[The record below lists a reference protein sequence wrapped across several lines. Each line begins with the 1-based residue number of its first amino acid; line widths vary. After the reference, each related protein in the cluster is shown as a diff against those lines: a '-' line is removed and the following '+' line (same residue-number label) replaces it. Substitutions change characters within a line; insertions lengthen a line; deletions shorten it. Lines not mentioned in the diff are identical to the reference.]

1 LVIAGVY
8 ALTLLSPVVSIV
20 VTTFL
25 LTFLIFIPARMI
37 ANRSLALTY
46 NASVLLIFLILVALI
61 IITVL
66 LIIPNLA
73 QFVRSIGTSLDSN
86 LRIFTEQ
93 LRQWSPEEGAF
104 YLNVL
109 NLFELD
115 ITQYAL
121 PLRNLLVGADVE
133 EAAQSAAA
141 MIETMP
147 AIDVGQIV
155 NTISQILGSLVSA
168 LTNFVSTLFMGLL
181 LSLIILLELPRY
193 QEGMLNSFPSHQ
205 RELRLLASRVSR
217 VWQGFF
223 RGQLT
228 LCLIIGA
235 ITYLQLVLMGIPS
248 AFIVAVLVAL
258 VSLIPT
264 IGGIIALI
272 PLAIAPLLQ
281 GSTVFTEMNAL
292 TLTLL
297 VVGINFVISQI
308 IWNVVAPK
316 IMGDAVSLPLP
327 LIFIG
332 IIIGAALGGVLG
344 AFLIV
349 PILGTIRVVV
359 EYLVAKITRKDPY
372 PGEEMPDVIV
382 LKKI

>member
-1 LVIAGVY
+1 
-8 ALTLLSPVVSIV
+8 
-20 VTTFL
+20 
-25 LTFLIFIPARMI
+25 
-37 ANRSLALTY
+37 
-46 NASVLLIFLILVALI
+46 
-61 IITVL
+61 
-66 LIIPNLA
+66 
-73 QFVRSIGTSLDSN
+73 
-86 LRIFTEQ
+86 
-93 LRQWSPEEGAF
+93 
-104 YLNVL
+104 
-109 NLFELD
+109 
-115 ITQYAL
+115 
-121 PLRNLLVGADVE
+121 
-133 EAAQSAAA
+133 
-141 MIETMP
+141 
-147 AIDVGQIV
+147 
-155 NTISQILGSLVSA
+155 
-168 LTNFVSTLFMGLL
+168 
-181 LSLIILLELPRY
+181 
-193 QEGMLNSFPSHQ
+193 
-205 RELRLLASRVSR
+205 